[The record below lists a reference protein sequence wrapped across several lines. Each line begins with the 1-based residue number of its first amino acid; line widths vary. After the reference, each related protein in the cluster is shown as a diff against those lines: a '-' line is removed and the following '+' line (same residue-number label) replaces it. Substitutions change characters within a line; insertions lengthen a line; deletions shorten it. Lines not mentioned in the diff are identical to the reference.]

1 MKVLENAAK
10 AFEFLGDEQRI
21 TRWRKIVRK
30 LRENKGAV
38 FGLAMVLGVIL
49 SAIFAPVLSPHD
61 PILQDVE
68 KRLLPPVGQTG
79 ADLHYLLGTDH
90 LGRDIVSRLI
100 YRGPDFYLDQ
110 CFRCFLFGDSRDAH
124 RSLLRVFWREDRQCL
139 HAFGRYSVGFPL
151 HPSGYRHHRRPGPN
165 LQNII
170 IVMGIT
176 GWVIYAR
183 VVRAEVLSLREKEF
197 ITSVKALGGS
207 NGRILFNHLLPNVI
221 PPIIVIITLEMAR
234 MIIMEAALS
243 FLGLGIQ
250 PPTPTWEE
258 MLADGR
264 VYLVTSWWL
273 ATFPGVVIMLVVL
286 GINLLGNWLRRCPVP
301 QADAIVKRPRRD
313 CK

>member
-1 MKVLENAAK
+1 MSVLENAAK
-10 AFEFLGDEQRI
+10 TFDLPGNERRI
-21 TRWRKIVRK
+21 TRWRKILRK
-30 LRENKGAV
+30 LLENKGAV
-38 FGLAMVLGVIL
+38 FGLIMVLGVII

-61 PILQDVE
+61 PIFQDVE
-68 KRLLPPVGQTG
+68 KRLIPPIGQAG
-79 ADLHYLLGTDH
+79 ADPHYLLGTDH

-100 YRGPDFYLDQ
+100 YGARISLIVSISAVAFSAVLGTVIGLFSGFYGGKVDDIFMRLADVQ
-110 CFRCFLFGDSRDAH
+110 LAFPFI
-124 RSLLRVFWREDRQCL
+124 LLAIAIIAVL
-139 HAFGRYSVGFPL
+139 
-151 HPSGYRHHRRPGPN
+151 GPN

-207 NGRILFNHLLPNVI
+207 NGRIIFNHLLPNVI

-250 PPTPTWEE
+250 PPTPTWGG

-273 ATFPGVVIMLVVL
+273 ATFPGLVIMLVVL
-286 GINLLGNWLRRCPVP
+286 GINLLGNWLR
-301 QADAIVKRPRRD
+301 DILDPRLTQL
-313 CK
+313 

>member
-1 MKVLENAAK
+1 MDVVESTAK
-10 AFEFLGDEQRI
+10 TLDFVAEDRRAM
-21 TRWRKIVRK
+21 RWRKILRK
-30 LRENKGAV
+30 LIENKSAV
-38 FGLAMVLGVIL
+38 FGLIMVLGVIFCAVL
-49 SAIFAPVLSPHD
+49 APVVSPHD

-68 KRLLPPVGQTG
+68 KRLIPPVGQEG
-79 ADLHYLLGTDH
+79 ADPNYLLGTDH

-100 YRGPDFYLDQ
+100 YGARISIVVSVSAVALSAVLGTLIGLFSGFYGGKVDNIFMRIADVQLAFPFILLAIAIIAVLGPD
-110 CFRCFLFGDSRDAH
+110 
-124 RSLLRVFWREDRQCL
+124 
-139 HAFGRYSVGFPL
+139 
-151 HPSGYRHHRRPGPN
+151 

-170 IVMGIT
+170 ITMAIT

-207 NGRILFNHLLPNVI
+207 NGRIIFRHLFPNVV
-221 PPIIVIITLEMAR
+221 PPIIVIVTLEMAR

-250 PPTPTWEE
+250 PPTPTWGG

-273 ATFPGVVIMLVVL
+273 ATFPGLVIMLVVL
-286 GINLLGNWLRRCPVP
+286 GINLLGNWLR
-301 QADAIVKRPRRD
+301 DMLDPRLTQL
-313 CK
+313 

>member
-1 MKVLENAAK
+1 MSVLENAAK
-10 AFEFLGDEQRI
+10 TFDLLGDERRI
-21 TRWRKIVRK
+21 TRWRKLLRK
-30 LRENKGAV
+30 LLENKGAV
-38 FGLAMVLGVIL
+38 FGLIMVLSVII

-68 KRLLPPVGQTG
+68 KRLFPPIGQTG
-79 ADLHYLLGTDH
+79 ADPHYLLGTDH

-100 YRGPDFYLDQ
+100 YGARISLVVSISAVAFSAVLGTVIGLFSGFYGGKVDNIFMRLADVQLAFPFILLAIAIIAVLGP
-110 CFRCFLFGDSRDAH
+110 S
-124 RSLLRVFWREDRQCL
+124 
-139 HAFGRYSVGFPL
+139 
-151 HPSGYRHHRRPGPN
+151 

-207 NGRILFNHLLPNVI
+207 NGRIIFNHLLPNVI

-250 PPTPTWEE
+250 PPTPTWGG

-273 ATFPGVVIMLVVL
+273 ATFPGLVIMLVVL
-286 GINLLGNWLRRCPVP
+286 GINLLGNWLR
-301 QADAIVKRPRRD
+301 DMLDPRLTQL
-313 CK
+313 

>member
-1 MKVLENAAK
+1 MDFLENAAK
-10 AFEFLGDEQRI
+10 TLDFVGEDRRV
-21 TRWRKIVRK
+21 TRGQKVLRK
-30 LRENKGAV
+30 LLENKGAV
-38 FGLAMVLGVIL
+38 FGLIMVLGVIF
-49 SAIFAPVLSPHD
+49 SAIFAPLISPHD

-68 KRLLPPVGQTG
+68 IRLLPPLGQAG
-79 ADLHYLLGTDH
+79 ADPNYLLGTDH

-100 YRGPDFYLDQ
+100 YGARISIVVSVSAVVFSAFLGTIIGLFSGFY
-110 CFRCFLFGDSRDAH
+110 GGKIDSVFMRLADVQLAFPFI
-124 RSLLRVFWREDRQCL
+124 LLAIAIIAVL
-139 HAFGRYSVGFPL
+139 
-151 HPSGYRHHRRPGPN
+151 GPN

-183 VVRAEVLSLREKEF
+183 VVRAEVLSLREKEY
-197 ITSVKALGGS
+197 VMAVRALGGS
-207 NGRILFNHLLPNVI
+207 NGRIIFNHLLPNVV

-250 PPTPTWEE
+250 PPTPTWGG

-286 GINLLGNWLRRCPVP
+286 GINLLGNWLR
-301 QADAIVKRPRRD
+301 DILDPRLTQL
-313 CK
+313 

>member
-1 MKVLENAAK
+1 MDGVESAAK
-10 AFEFLGDEQRI
+10 GLDFMAEDRRAM
-21 TRWRKIVRK
+21 RWRKILRK
-30 LRENKGAV
+30 LIENKSAV
-38 FGLAMVLGVIL
+38 FGLIMVLGVIF
-49 SAIFAPVLSPHD
+49 SAVFAPVISPHD

-68 KRLLPPVGQTG
+68 KRLIPPVGQEG
-79 ADLHYLLGTDH
+79 ADPNYLLGTDH

-100 YRGPDFYLDQ
+100 YGARISIVVSVSAVALSAVLGTLIGLFSGFYGGKVDNIFMRIADVQLAFPFILLAIAIIAVLGPD
-110 CFRCFLFGDSRDAH
+110 
-124 RSLLRVFWREDRQCL
+124 
-139 HAFGRYSVGFPL
+139 
-151 HPSGYRHHRRPGPN
+151 

-170 IVMGIT
+170 ITMGIT

-207 NGRILFNHLLPNVI
+207 NGRIIFRHLFPNVV
-221 PPIIVIITLEMAR
+221 PPIIVIVTLEMAR

-250 PPTPTWEE
+250 PPTPTWGG

-273 ATFPGVVIMLVVL
+273 ATFPGLVIMLVVL
-286 GINLLGNWLRRCPVP
+286 GINLLGNWLR
-301 QADAIVKRPRRD
+301 DMLDPRLTQL
-313 CK
+313 

>member
-1 MKVLENAAK
+1 MDVGETSAK
-10 AFEFLGDEQRI
+10 ALDFVAEDRRA
-21 TRWRKIVRK
+21 TRGRKILRK
-30 LRENKGAV
+30 LFENKSAI
-38 FGLAMVLGVIL
+38 FGLIMVLGVIFCAVFSPL
-49 SAIFAPVLSPHD
+49 ISPHD

-68 KRLLPPVGQTG
+68 KRLIPPMWQEG
-79 ADLHYLLGTDH
+79 ADPNYLLGTDH

-100 YRGPDFYLDQ
+100 YGARISIVVSVSAVALSAVLGTLIGLFSGFYGGKVDSFFMRIADVQLAFPFILLAIAIIAVLGPD
-110 CFRCFLFGDSRDAH
+110 
-124 RSLLRVFWREDRQCL
+124 
-139 HAFGRYSVGFPL
+139 
-151 HPSGYRHHRRPGPN
+151 

-170 IVMGIT
+170 ITMGIT

-207 NGRILFNHLLPNVI
+207 NGRIIFRHLFPNVV

-250 PPTPTWEE
+250 PPTPTWGG

-264 VYLVTSWWL
+264 VYLATSWWL
-273 ATFPGVVIMLVVL
+273 ATFPGLVIMVVVL
-286 GINLLGNWLRRCPVP
+286 GINLLGNWLR
-301 QADAIVKRPRRD
+301 DMLDPRLTQL
-313 CK
+313 

>member
-1 MKVLENAAK
+1 MDVMESAAK
-10 AFEFLGDEQRI
+10 TFDFSLEDRRT
-21 TRWRKIVRK
+21 TRWRKILRK
-30 LRENKGAV
+30 LIENKGAV
-38 FGLAMVLGVIL
+38 FGLIMVLGVIF
-49 SAIFAPVLSPHD
+49 SAVFAPVISPHD

-68 KRLLPPVGQTG
+68 KRLIPPVWQEG
-79 ADLHYLLGTDH
+79 ADANYLLGTDH

-100 YRGPDFYLDQ
+100 YGARISIVVSVSAVALSAVLGTLIGLLSGFYGGKVDNIFMRLADVQLAFPFILLAIAIIAVLGPD
-110 CFRCFLFGDSRDAH
+110 
-124 RSLLRVFWREDRQCL
+124 
-139 HAFGRYSVGFPL
+139 
-151 HPSGYRHHRRPGPN
+151 

-170 IVMGIT
+170 ITMAIT

-207 NGRILFNHLLPNVI
+207 NSRIIFRHLFPNVV
-221 PPIIVIITLEMAR
+221 PPIIVIVTLEMAR

-250 PPTPTWEE
+250 PPTPTWGG

-273 ATFPGVVIMLVVL
+273 ATFPGLVIMLVVL
-286 GINLLGNWLRRCPVP
+286 GINLLGNWLR
-301 QADAIVKRPRRD
+301 DMLDPRLTQL
-313 CK
+313 

>member
-1 MKVLENAAK
+1 MNVLENAVK
-10 AFEFLGDEQRI
+10 TLDFPGDGQRI
-21 TRWRKIVRK
+21 TRWRKILRK
-30 LRENKGAV
+30 LLENKGAA
-38 FGLAMVLGVIL
+38 FGLIMVLGVIL
-49 SAIFAPVLSPHD
+49 SAIFAPLLSPHD

-68 KRLLPPVGQTG
+68 KRLLPPAGWTG
-79 ADLHYLLGTDH
+79 ADPRYLLGTDH

-100 YRGPDFYLDQ
+100 YGARISIVISISAVFFSAILGTLIGLFSGFYGG
-110 CFRCFLFGDSRDAH
+110 RVDSIFMRLADVQLAFPFI
-124 RSLLRVFWREDRQCL
+124 LLAIAIIAVL
-139 HAFGRYSVGFPL
+139 
-151 HPSGYRHHRRPGPN
+151 GPN

-207 NGRILFNHLLPNVI
+207 NGRIIFSHLLPNVI
-221 PPIIVIITLEMAR
+221 PPIIVIVTLEMAR

-250 PPTPTWEE
+250 PPTPTWGG

-286 GINLLGNWLRRCPVP
+286 GINLLGNWLR
-301 QADAIVKRPRRD
+301 DILDPRLTQL
-313 CK
+313 